1 MKSKIE
7 IIHVVQVAGNS
18 RKTGNAYDIRNAQCV
33 VRDADPKS
41 GQVAPKIGVLSLPDR
56 FKDVARGVYMVE
68 FDAGV
73 NQQGRIVSEVADMK
87 PWDATS
93 ANALAR
99 LVKVEIL
106 SVQPLQGFS
115 KKSLK
120 DYDMRIAQCIV
131 HKADRQTGEVSML
144 VGELLLPEAFKDTQS
159 GIYDVEFEISISQD
173 KRIGG
178 RVVDMKPHGHHIAK
192 SNQSAAQVA
201 AQRAAAAADP
211 ASSSKAS

>member
-7 IIHVVQVAGNS
+7 IIHVVQVAGTS
-18 RKTGNAYDIRNAQCV
+18 RKTGNDYDIRNAQCV

-41 GQVAPKIGVLSLPDR
+41 GEVAPKIGVLSLPAR
-56 FKDVARGVYMVE
+56 FKDAPRGVYLVE

-73 NQQGRIVSEVADMK
+73 NQQGRIVSEVADIK

-93 ANALAR
+93 VNAVAR

-131 HKADRQTGEVSML
+131 HKADRETGEISML
-144 VGELLLPEAFKDTQS
+144 VGELLLPEAFKDTAP
-159 GIYDVEFEISISQD
+159 GTYDVEFEISISQD

-178 RVVDMKPHGHHIAK
+178 RVADMKPHGQGVK
-192 SNQSAAQVA
+192 VSAAAPAPA
-201 AQRAAAAADP
+201 ASKGAADKV
-211 ASSSKAS
+211 AG